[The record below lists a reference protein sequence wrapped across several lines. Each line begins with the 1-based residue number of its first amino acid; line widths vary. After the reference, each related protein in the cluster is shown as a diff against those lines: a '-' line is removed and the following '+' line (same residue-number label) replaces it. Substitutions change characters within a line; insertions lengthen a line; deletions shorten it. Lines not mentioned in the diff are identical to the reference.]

1 LCIPCLYLNE
11 TIMRTIVPTRKDP
24 LLGLFGLLT
33 FVLGAFAFLVLLRP
47 LNGQHGS
54 ETNGETTDLP

>member
-1 LCIPCLYLNE
+1 MNE

-24 LLGLFGLLT
+24 VFGLFGLLT
-33 FVLGAFAFLVLLRP
+33 FALGAFAFLVLLRP

-54 ETNGETTDLP
+54 DTNGATTDLP